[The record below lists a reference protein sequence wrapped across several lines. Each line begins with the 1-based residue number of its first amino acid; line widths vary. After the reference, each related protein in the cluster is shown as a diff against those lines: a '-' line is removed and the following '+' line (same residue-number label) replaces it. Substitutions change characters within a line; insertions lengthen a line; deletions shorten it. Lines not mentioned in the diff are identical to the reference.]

1 MPQAGRRSI
10 PDSAVPVIATC
21 FPTKPTMEAPMR
33 SDQMKSG
40 ITRIPHRSLF
50 KAAGLTDEELA
61 RPIIGI
67 VNSQND
73 IIPGHVHLGT
83 ITEAV
88 KAGVR
93 MSGGT
98 PLAFPAIGVCDGI
111 AMGHD
116 GMRYSL
122 ISREHIADS
131 VEIMAMAHP
140 FDALVFVPNCD
151 KIVPGMLMAALR
163 LNIPSIFVSGG
174 PMLAN
179 FVNGRKV
186 TLSNAFEAVGA
197 VGLGAMSADEARDI
211 EEDACPGCG
220 SCAGMFTAN
229 SMNCMTE
236 AIGLGLPGNGAIPA
250 VNAARIR
257 LAKHAGMKI
266 MELLE
271 KTIRPRDIV
280 TPDALHNALTADMA
294 LGCSSNTVLHL
305 PAIAHE
311 AGIKLELAT
320 INAISKATPQ
330 LVKLSPAGPDSL
342 ADLDMAGGLPAVLKE
357 LLGHGLLKKDCIT
370 VTGKTV
376 GENVKNAK
384 VKDASVIRPK
394 DKAYSPDG
402 GLAIL
407 WGNLAP
413 DGAVVKKGAVLP
425 EMMIHQGPA
434 VVFDSE
440 EDCIAAL
447 LEKKVK
453 PGDVLVVRY
462 EGPKGGPGMREMLA
476 PTATLA
482 GMGLDNSVALITDG
496 RFSGASRG
504 ASIGHISPEAA
515 AGGVIA
521 LVETGDAISIN
532 IPNNTLE
539 LLVDGAILA
548 KRRETWHCMEKP
560 VPPNSYLARY
570 RRLVTSANT
579 GAVFIDE

>member
-1 MPQAGRRSI
+1 
-10 PDSAVPVIATC
+10 
-21 FPTKPTMEAPMR
+21 MR
-33 SDQMKSG
+33 SDQMKAG

-50 KAAGLTDEELA
+50 KAAGLTDEELR

-67 VNSQND
+67 VNAQND
-73 IIPGHVHLGT
+73 IIPGHVHLGS
-83 ITEAV
+83 IVDAV
-88 KAGVR
+88 KAGIR
-93 MSGGT
+93 MAGGT

-151 KIVPGMLMAALR
+151 KIVPGMLMASLR

-174 PMLAN
+174 PMMAGLA
-179 FVNGRKV
+179 GGAKI
-186 TLSNAFEAVGA
+186 TLSNAFEAVGLA
-197 VGLGAMSADEARDI
+197 GMGKLSDEESKDI
-211 EEDACPGCG
+211 EDNACPGCG

-236 AIGLGLPGNGAIPA
+236 VVGMGLPGNGSIPA
-250 VNAARIR
+250 VSAKRIR
-257 LAKHAGMKI
+257 LAKQAGMKV

-271 KTIRPRDIV
+271 KNIRPRDII
-280 TPDALHNALTADMA
+280 TKESLHNALTADMA

-311 AGIKLELAT
+311 AGLKMDLAD
-320 INAISKATPQ
+320 INTISKCTPH
-330 LVKLSPAGPDSL
+330 LAKLSPAGSTSL
-342 ADLDMAGGLPAVLKE
+342 ADLDIAGGVQAVLNR
-357 LLGHGLLKKDCIT
+357 LAGYGLLKTDCIT

-376 GENVKNAK
+376 GENIKNAT
-384 VKDASVIRPK
+384 VKDNDVIRSRET
-394 DKAYSPDG
+394 AYSPDG

-425 EMMIHQGPA
+425 EMMVHKGPA
-434 VVFDSE
+434 RVFNSE
-440 EDCIAAL
+440 EDCVDAL
-447 LEKKVK
+447 LAGKIKA
-453 PGDVLVVRY
+453 GDVIVIRY
-462 EGPKGGPGMREMLA
+462 EGPKGGPGMREMLS
-476 PTATLA
+476 PTSALA
-482 GMGLDNSVALITDG
+482 GMGLDNSVALVTDG

-515 AGGVIA
+515 AGGTIG
-521 LVETGDAISIN
+521 LVAEGDMISVD
-532 IPNNTLE
+532 IPDNKLE
-539 LLVDGAILA
+539 LLVDDATLA
-548 KRRETWHCMEKP
+548 KRKETWKPIVKP
-560 VPPNSYLARY
+560 VPNGYLKRY

-579 GAVFIDE
+579 GAVFADE